1 MKDDKKNLYFAGII
15 LLITIC
21 CPLIQQGIM
30 CNDELLSRIW
40 SQKGMSFFFRTTIIT
55 EGFEKG
61 RALLSV
67 GNLRFLSYLSDN
79 KYIYRSIGI
88 LFILAS
94 VYLFGKI
101 TFKLFNN
108 KKFSTCLIIF
118 ILIFLP
124 ITFELSVPNAH
135 IITCIQPMILLELSI
150 LLFIN
155 YLDTKKKSNIIYCII
170 LYLWSMF
177 LYEFLVTYVFLFPVI
192 FLLKYKDEKKK
203 FLQECIKAVWP
214 IICIVIVYLIMY
226 MLQSKLFPT
235 NYEGNTLKIPTISE
249 AVRVF
254 KTVFVSAL
262 PGYFTLF
269 NEKYV
274 YLFRFYN
281 GGGIGIKN
289 IYNTSLL
296 VFFVTSLYI
305 LLRIFIDRND
315 IEEKSG
321 KVRIEKR
328 DMIIIGVSILY
339 AFIPVVPNALS
350 VLYQKQVSASG
361 FISIPVSIYIYYAN
375 MFTITYIVC
384 KIFEMMRKKFIKLGI
399 ILFIIMCAGYVQ
411 IENRVFAEEQS
422 NNYDRIV
429 AIEDM
434 LKMEYWKQFDNVR
447 IEAPGL
453 YETKNTLAIEEG
465 HWTRFAEIYNPGM
478 TVDSKDDPSPDLY
491 LQIQPDNSFYLYGD
505 QWAVYFSKKEVNG
518 NIYLKNIDN
527 DYVRK
532 EINSCINKEGNYNI
546 YTLK

>member
-262 PGYFTLF
+262 PG
-269 NEKYV
+269 
-274 YLFRFYN
+274 
-281 GGGIGIKN
+281 
-289 IYNTSLL
+289 
-296 VFFVTSLYI
+296 
-305 LLRIFIDRND
+305 
-315 IEEKSG
+315 
-321 KVRIEKR
+321 
-328 DMIIIGVSILY
+328 
-339 AFIPVVPNALS
+339 
-350 VLYQKQVSASG
+350 
-361 FISIPVSIYIYYAN
+361 
-375 MFTITYIVC
+375 
-384 KIFEMMRKKFIKLGI
+384 
-399 ILFIIMCAGYVQ
+399 
-411 IENRVFAEEQS
+411 
-422 NNYDRIV
+422 
-429 AIEDM
+429 
-434 LKMEYWKQFDNVR
+434 
-447 IEAPGL
+447 
-453 YETKNTLAIEEG
+453 
-465 HWTRFAEIYNPGM
+465 
-478 TVDSKDDPSPDLY
+478 
-491 LQIQPDNSFYLYGD
+491 
-505 QWAVYFSKKEVNG
+505 
-518 NIYLKNIDN
+518 
-527 DYVRK
+527 
-532 EINSCINKEGNYNI
+532 
-546 YTLK
+546 